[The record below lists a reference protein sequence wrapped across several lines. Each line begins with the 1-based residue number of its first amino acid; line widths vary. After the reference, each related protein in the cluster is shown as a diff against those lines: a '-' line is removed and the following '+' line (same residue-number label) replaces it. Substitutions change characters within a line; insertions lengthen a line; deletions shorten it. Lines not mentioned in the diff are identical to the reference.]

1 MSINLD
7 TITTDASARTL
18 VEKYLDKVLLER
30 ADWNT
35 PLANSMFGDTRG
47 IQKNSGQY
55 GEYTRKHRGR
65 RPQHMLTPSG
75 AGSDPAS
82 GISLGADKVLIPT
95 EWIQDYAAIATVT
108 QQTSWIDVQTWA
120 KEDMPADLMRRQH
133 ELVQNAFLVG
143 RMTPGQYDS
152 SGTATTAFDAA
163 AEATVTL
170 YGISFTF
177 QKCPIEYAT
186 GATTFGDLSPGKVLD
201 WQTMRRL
208 WIKLDLAHA
217 PKINGQYVCVLDSA
231 MWLDL
236 LTDLDG
242 GRMTAAI
249 AGGLKSA
256 IKGLENNTV
265 FSYAGWY
272 FVLQDNPFTE
282 DEGAEGV
289 RANWG
294 PVHSAHCFGAHC
306 FGYVPL
312 GSKTMRP
319 KFKVQDTTKT
329 GYETTIGYLVPWQ
342 VGILNPA
349 WGMSVKAYVSEQLPN
364 NYDPTNPT
372 KLLDGFGV

>member
-7 TITTDASARTL
+7 TITTDAGARTL
-18 VEKYLDKVLLER
+18 VEKYLDKKLLER
-30 ADWNT
+30 ADWST

-47 IQKNSGQY
+47 IQKNDGQY

-65 RPQHMLTPSG
+65 RPQHMSSPSG

-82 GISLGADKVLIPT
+82 GVTLGADKVLIPT
-95 EWIQDYAAIATVT
+95 EWIQEYAAIATVT
-108 QQTSWIDVQTWA
+108 KQTSWLDIVGWA
-120 KEDMPADLMRRQH
+120 EDDMPSDLMRREH

-143 RMTPGQYDS
+143 RMAPGQYDS
-152 SGTATTAFDAA
+152 SGDADTAFDAA

-177 QKCPIEYAT
+177 QKCPIYYAQNKT
-186 GATTFGDLSPGKVLD
+186 AFADLVPGDSLT
-201 WQTMRRL
+201 WEMMRIL
-208 WIKLDLAHA
+208 WTKLDLAHA
-217 PKINGQYVCVLDSA
+217 PKINGQYVCVLDSS

-236 LTDLDG
+236 LVDVDG
-242 GRMTAAI
+242 GRLTAAM

-265 FSYAGWY
+265 FTYAGWY

-282 DEGAEGV
+282 DTGAEGV

-306 FGYVPL
+306 FGYIPL
-312 GSKTMRP
+312 GNKKLRP

-329 GYETTIGYLVPWQ
+329 GYEMTIGYLIPHQ
-342 VGILNPA
+342 VGILNPN
-349 WGMSVKAYVSEQLPN
+349 WGCSIKAYVSESHPN
-364 NYDPTNPT
+364 NFDPSDPT
-372 KLLDGFGV
+372 KMLDGFGV